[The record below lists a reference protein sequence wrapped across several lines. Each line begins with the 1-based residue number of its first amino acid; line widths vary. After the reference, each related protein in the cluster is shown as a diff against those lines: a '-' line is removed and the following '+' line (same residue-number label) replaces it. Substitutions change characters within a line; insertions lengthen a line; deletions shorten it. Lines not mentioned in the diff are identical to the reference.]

1 MLTRIFFRV
10 MLAGLG
16 LWLAFMGAQDT
27 YYPLACRFGGT
38 VVEGEVIGFWA
49 GRGTP
54 TIQPEN
60 TALRNGHRIARR
72 PAFKYPAQP
81 GGEPV
86 LIGKHRT
93 SFTPSFNPYEM
104 GEKVT
109 VVFPTGQPQQA
120 YLFAA
125 SSLAGGLG
133 ILSAGLLC
141 LYIGLGGRL

>member
-1 MLTRIFFRV
+1 VIRNLFFRAL
-10 MLAGLG
+10 LAGLG
-16 LWLAFMGAQDT
+16 GWLLFLGAQDT
-27 YYPLACRFGGT
+27 FYPVSYRIGGV

-54 TIQPEN
+54 SIQPEN

-81 GGEPV
+81 GGELE

-133 ILSAGLLC
+133 IMAAGLLC